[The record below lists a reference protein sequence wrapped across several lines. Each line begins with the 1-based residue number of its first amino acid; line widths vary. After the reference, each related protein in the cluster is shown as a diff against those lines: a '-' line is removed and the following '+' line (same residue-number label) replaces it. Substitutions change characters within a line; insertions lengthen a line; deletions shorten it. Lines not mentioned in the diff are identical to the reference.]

1 MQKNLIPFN
10 SMSTNA
16 DTRQFQRFP
25 IDFKIEVVAHDRNGE
40 AHKENTIL
48 EDISGEGARFLTEN
62 AERYFVEQSLEV
74 SIFLPGT
81 DEVQATMKGTAKVV
95 WIGPCSNAASR
106 GKAQPVCIAI
116 KLDSPLYL
124 KRYRAL

>member
-1 MQKNLIPFN
+1 MPVNT
-10 SMSTNA
+10 MSIHN
-16 DTRQFQRFP
+16 DRRRFDRHS
-25 IDFKIEVVAHDRNGE
+25 IDFRVEIISRDRQGRD
-40 AHKENTIL
+40 HKEMTAL
-48 EDISGEGARFLTEN
+48 DEVSGEGARFLTEN

-81 DEVQATMKGTAKVV
+81 DEVQASMKGTAKVV
-95 WIGPCSNAASR
+95 WIGPCSNAAAI
-106 GKAQPVCIAI
+106 GEPQPACVAV